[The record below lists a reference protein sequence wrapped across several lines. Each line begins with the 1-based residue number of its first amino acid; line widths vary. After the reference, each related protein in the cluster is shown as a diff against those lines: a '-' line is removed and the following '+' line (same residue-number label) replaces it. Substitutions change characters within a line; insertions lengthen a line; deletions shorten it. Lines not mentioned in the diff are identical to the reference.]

1 MEEQRLKEQMQAQ
14 LIKQKMEL
22 ERQKEELEKLKKEQ
36 VEKLKNDEEKKA
48 LEAAEKKRAV
58 LVSMFLNSKEKR
70 LEMTEYFTH
79 EILLDEV
86 VNGYNDMVR
95 NVVSRGFKAKK

>member
-1 MEEQRLKEQMQAQ
+1 M
-14 LIKQKMEL
+14 
-22 ERQKEELEKLKKEQ
+22 
-36 VEKLKNDEEKKA
+36 
-48 LEAAEKKRAV
+48 

-86 VNGYNDMVR
+86 VNGYNDMVIRETGR
-95 NVVSRGFKAKK
+95 NSVHNTNLSWARVQAWARARTRASMTTPRVERQR

>member
-1 MEEQRLKEQMQAQ
+1 
-14 LIKQKMEL
+14 
-22 ERQKEELEKLKKEQ
+22 
-36 VEKLKNDEEKKA
+36 
-48 LEAAEKKRAV
+48 V